1 MFIHFEDRPS
11 DSPFIERVWRSRSER
26 SGRFHS
32 MATCNWGMVVTR
44 LEGKIYF
51 TVRGPETMATM
62 ADCPAEGEWIGVHFK
77 LGTSMPLFPTG
88 LLRDRND
95 VTLPNASSRAFYLN
109 GSQWEFPTYDN
120 IDTFVQ
126 RLVKRELLVSDHCVE
141 AALIADDLD
150 KRSRASLRTEQRRI
164 LQATGMT
171 RSTIRQIERARRAT
185 ELLQRGTPIL
195 QVACD
200 LGYFDQAHLT
210 RSLKRFV
217 GQTPAQI
224 VRGREQLSLLYKK
237 REP

>member
-1 MFIHFEDRPS
+1 MLA
-11 DSPFIERVWRSRSER
+11 SER
-26 SGRFHS
+26 
-32 MATCNWGMVVTR
+32 
-44 LEGKIYF
+44 
-51 TVRGPETMATM
+51 
-62 ADCPAEGEWIGVHFK
+62 PAFQRASLPAYL
-77 LGTSMPLFPTG
+77 LGLSLQRRTG
-88 LLRDRND
+88 LLVHRQ
-95 VTLPNASSRAFYLN
+95 
-109 GSQWEFPTYDN
+109 G
-120 IDTFVQ
+120 
-126 RLVKRELLVSDHCVE
+126 
-141 AALIADDLD
+141 
-150 KRSRASLRTEQRRI
+150 TEQRRI

-237 REP
+237 REA